1 MSTSIQP
8 HEKGPLNAI
17 SGRESIL
24 TLVLLTL
31 ATLGIGLLFALDP
44 RWGYDEAWHLYL
56 STLSP
61 WTKALEE
68 GLVDAHPPL
77 HHLLLMP
84 MARFGPDPFWFRLP
98 SVLAAVATVP
108 LWYLLLRRLRVLPE
122 MALLGVVLLIT
133 SFAFLELAVSVRSYS
148 FGLLF
153 LVIGLFAATTL
164 VPRTASGAIGPGA
177 APKPQLLM
185 AALAL
190 TIAFGFIYSALFV
203 ILGLFLAL
211 ALLWAVRAGRRFV
224 RPLQWLRTWRF
235 SHWTAFVVLVIG
247 ALSVL
252 LWFALGYGR
261 GRGAVVPMHLESFTL
276 SEGDSILQFA
286 WCGLVGN
293 AGWLTPQFPATDP
306 GQILA
311 VALFWT
317 AAAAVLAVGL
327 WRRQSA
333 RVLMV
338 LAAVIATALVFA
350 AGGVGAYPFGG
361 LMRHQAML
369 LPLYLVIIVLALDL
383 VWSRLHSRRVQ
394 QVFSLAVVGFA
405 LFGLFRAHATDPVGE
420 AHTAG
425 MRPEI
430 SAAFAC
436 DSGEQAVYVEGR
448 AFYPVY
454 AAAYPKGIAFRS
466 TLTEQDGVP
475 VEVPYGTGW
484 FNGLIHPRDWD
495 VFTMKDDCGSNRIL
509 IRDRRRWTLP
519 EGPDVL
525 LESQL
530 EALKAALGV
539 GSLQLIRLPPE
550 EDDGESERGTA
561 SADEPPHTSRCPIRR

>member
-1 MSTSIQP
+1 MSG
-8 HEKGPLNAI
+8 H
-17 SGRESIL
+17 ESIL
-24 TLVLLTL
+24 TLVFLTL

-56 STLSP
+56 STVSP

-77 HHLLLMP
+77 HHLLLVP
-84 MARFGPDPFWFRLP
+84 MASFGSDPFWFRLP

-108 LWYLLLRRLRVLPE
+108 LWYLLLRRLHVVRE
-122 MALLGVVLLIT
+122 MALLGVVLLVT

-153 LVIGLFAATTL
+153 LVIGLIAATTL
-164 VPRTASGAIGPGA
+164 VPRTASRAGGLGAE
-177 APKPQLLM
+177 PKPQPLL

-190 TIAFGFIYSALFV
+190 TIAFAFIYSALFV
-203 ILGLFLAL
+203 TLGLILAL
-211 ALLWAVRAGRRFV
+211 AVMWAVRAGRRFV
-224 RPLQWLRTWRF
+224 RPLEWLRRWRF
-235 SHWTAFVVLVIG
+235 LDWTALVVLVIG

-261 GRGAVVPMHLESFTL
+261 GRGAAVPMHLESFTL
-276 SEGDSILQFA
+276 CEGDSILRFA

-293 AGWLTPQFPATDP
+293 AAWLTPQFSATAL
-306 GQILA
+306 GQIVA
-311 VALFWT
+311 VAFFWT
-317 AAAAVLAVGL
+317 AAALVLAIGL

-350 AGGVGAYPFGG
+350 AGVAGAYPFGG

-369 LPLYLVIIVLALDL
+369 LPLYLVMIVLALDL
-383 VWSRLHSRRVQ
+383 VWSRLHSRRLQ
-394 QVFSLAVVGFA
+394 QVFSLVVVGFA
-405 LFGLFRAHATDPVGE
+405 LFGLFRAHAADPVGE

-425 MRPEI
+425 MSPEI
-430 SAAFAC
+430 SDVFAC
-436 DSGEQAVYVEGR
+436 DSGQEAVYIEGR
-448 AFYPVY
+448 AFYPLY
-454 AAAYPKGIAFRS
+454 AAAHGKGIAFRT

-495 VFTMKDDCGSNRIL
+495 VFTMKDDCGSERIL

-519 EGPDVL
+519 EGSDTR
-525 LESQL
+525 LEAQL

-539 GSLQLIRLPPE
+539 ASLQVIRLPPDA
-550 EDDGESERGTA
+550 DDAESETGA
-561 SADEPPHTSRCPIRR
+561 GSADETPGARCPIRR

>member
-1 MSTSIQP
+1 M
-8 HEKGPLNAI
+8 

-31 ATLGIGLLFALDP
+31 ATLGMGLLFALDP

-56 STLSP
+56 STVSP

-108 LWYLLLRRLRVLPE
+108 LWYLLLRRLRVVPE
-122 MALLGVVLLIT
+122 MALLGVVLLVT

-153 LVIGLFAATTL
+153 LVIGLLAATTL
-164 VPRTASGAIGPGA
+164 VPRTASGAMAPGA
-177 APKPQLLM
+177 MPKPQPLM

-190 TIAFGFIYSALFV
+190 TIAFAFIYSALFV
-203 ILGLFLAL
+203 ILGLILAL
-211 ALLWAVRAGRRFV
+211 ALMWAVRAGRRFA
-224 RPLQWLRTWRF
+224 RPLEWLRTWRF
-235 SHWTAFVVLVIG
+235 LDWTALVVLVIG

-261 GRGAVVPMHLESFTL
+261 GRGAVAPMHLESFTL
-276 SEGDSILQFA
+276 CEGDSILRFA

-293 AGWLTPQFPATDP
+293 AGWLTPQFSATAL
-306 GQILA
+306 GQTVA

-317 AAAAVLAVGL
+317 AAALVLAVGL

-338 LAAVIATALVFA
+338 LATLVATALVFA
-350 AGGVGAYPFGG
+350 AGVAGAYPFGG
-361 LMRHQAML
+361 LMRHQSML
-369 LPLYLVIIVLALDL
+369 LPLYLVIIVLVLDQ

-394 QVFSLAVVGFA
+394 QVFSLAVVAFA

-420 AHTAG
+420 AHTGG

-430 SAAFAC
+430 AAAFAC
-436 DSGEQAVYVEGR
+436 DSGQQAVYIEGR
-448 AFYPVY
+448 VLYPLY
-454 AAAYPKGIAFRS
+454 AAAYAKGIAFRT
-466 TLTEQDGVP
+466 TLTEQDGMP

-495 VFTMKDDCGSNRIL
+495 VFTMKDDCGSDRIL

-519 EGPDVL
+519 ENPDAG

-539 GSLQLIRLPPE
+539 SAVQLIRLPPE
-550 EDDGESERGTA
+550 PQDAAPESGTA
-561 SADEPPHTSRCPIRR
+561 SADKPLTARCPIRR

>member
-1 MSTSIQP
+1 MSTSKLSHATRP
-8 HEKGPLNAI
+8 PDVM
-17 SGRESIL
+17 SGRESTL

-56 STLSP
+56 STLAP

-68 GLVDAHPPL
+68 GIVDAHPPL

-84 MARFGPDPFWFRLP
+84 MARFGSDPFWFRLP
-98 SVLAAVATVP
+98 SVLSAVATVP
-108 LWYLLLRRLRVLPE
+108 LWYLLLRRLRVVPE

-153 LVIGLFAATTL
+153 LVIGLLAATTL
-164 VPRTASGAIGPGA
+164 VPRNASGANGLGVTPE
-177 APKPQLLM
+177 PQPLM

-190 TIAFGFIYSALFV
+190 TIAFAFIYSALFV
-203 ILGLFLAL
+203 TLGLILAL
-211 ALLWAVRAGRRFV
+211 ASLWAVRAGRRFF
-224 RPLQWLRTWRF
+224 RPLEWIRTWRF
-235 SHWTAFVVLVIG
+235 LDWTAFIVLVIG
-247 ALSVL
+247 AVSVL

-261 GRGAVVPMHLESFTL
+261 GRGAVAPMHLESFTL
-276 SEGDSILQFA
+276 CEGDSILQFA

-293 AGWLTPQFPATDP
+293 AAWLTPQFPATDP
-306 GQILA
+306 GQIVA

-317 AAAAVLAVGL
+317 AAAVVLVAAL
-327 WRRQSA
+327 WRRQGA

-338 LAAVIATALVFA
+338 LTAVIATLLVFA
-350 AGGVGAYPFGG
+350 AGVVGAYPFGG

-383 VWSRLHSRRVQ
+383 VWSRLRSPRLQ

-420 AHTAG
+420 AHTGG

-430 SAAFAC
+430 AAAFAC
-436 DSGEQAVYVEGR
+436 DSGQPAVYIEGQV
-448 AFYPVY
+448 FYPLY
-454 AAAYPKGIAFRS
+454 AAAHAKGIAFRN

-475 VEVPYGTGW
+475 VEVPYATGW

-495 VFTMKDDCGSNRIL
+495 VFTMKDDCGSDRIL

-519 EGPDVL
+519 ADPDAGL
-525 LESQL
+525 AAQL
-530 EALKAALGV
+530 EALKSALGV
-539 GSLQLIRLPPE
+539 ASVQLIRLPPE
-550 EDDGESERGTA
+550 PEDAASQSGTT
-561 SADEPPHTSRCPIRR
+561 SAEQTPSARCPIRR

>member
-1 MSTSIQP
+1 MSTSNLP
-8 HEKGPLNAI
+8 HETGLRDAM
-17 SGRESIL
+17 SGRESVL

-56 STLSP
+56 STVSP

-68 GLVDAHPPL
+68 GMVDAHPPL

-84 MARFGPDPFWFRLP
+84 MSLLGPDPFWFRLP

-108 LWYLLLRRLRVLPE
+108 LWYLLLRRLRVVPE
-122 MALLGVVLLIT
+122 MALLGVVLLVT

-153 LVIGLFAATTL
+153 LVIGLLAATTL
-164 VPRTASGAIGPGA
+164 VPRTVSGATGLGT
-177 APKPQLLM
+177 APKPQPLM
-185 AALAL
+185 AAFGL
-190 TIAFGFIYSALFV
+190 TIAFAFIYSALFV
-203 ILGLFLAL
+203 IVGLILAL
-211 ALLWAVRAGRRFV
+211 AVVWAVRAGRRFM
-224 RPLQWLRTWRF
+224 RPFTWVRTWRLLD
-235 SHWTAFVVLVIG
+235 WTAFVVLVIG
-247 ALSVL
+247 VLSVL

-276 SEGDSILQFA
+276 WEGDSILHFA

-293 AGWLTPQFPATDP
+293 AGWLTPQFSATDP

-317 AAAAVLAVGL
+317 AAVLVLAVGL

-338 LAAVIATALVFA
+338 LAAMIATALVFA
-350 AGGVGAYPFGG
+350 AGVAGAYPFGG

-369 LPLYLVIIVLALDL
+369 LPLYLVIIVLALDA

-394 QVFSLAVVGFA
+394 QAFSLAVVGFA
-405 LFGLFRAHATDPVGE
+405 LVGLFRAQATDPVGE
-420 AHTAG
+420 AHTDG

-430 SAAFAC
+430 AAAFAC
-436 DSGEQAVYVEGR
+436 DSGQQAVYIEGQV
-448 AFYPVY
+448 FYPLY
-454 AAAYPKGIAFRS
+454 AAAYPKGIAFRT
-466 TLTEQDGVP
+466 TLSEQDGVL
-475 VEVPYGTGW
+475 VEVPYETGW

-495 VFTMKDDCGSNRIL
+495 VYAMTDDCGSERML

-519 EGPDVL
+519 EGPDTR

-530 EALKAALGV
+530 EALQATLGV
-539 GSLQLIRLPPE
+539 ASLQVIRLSPE
-550 EDDGESERGTA
+550 EDDAASETGA
-561 SADEPPHTSRCPIRR
+561 GSADETSGARCPVRR

>member
-1 MSTSIQP
+1 MSTSNLP
-8 HEKGPLNAI
+8 HETGLRDGV
-17 SGRESIL
+17 SERESIL
-24 TLVLLTL
+24 TLVLLTI

-56 STLSP
+56 STVSP

-84 MARFGPDPFWFRLP
+84 MARLGPDSFWFRLP

-108 LWYLLLRRLRVLPE
+108 LWYLLLRRLHVVRE
-122 MALLGVVLLIT
+122 MALLGVVLLVT

-153 LVIGLFAATTL
+153 LVIGLLAATTL
-164 VPRTASGAIGPGA
+164 VPRTASGANDLGT
-177 APKPQLLM
+177 APEPQPLM
-185 AALAL
+185 AALGL
-190 TIAFGFIYSALFV
+190 TLAFAFIYSALFV
-203 ILGLFLAL
+203 TVGLILAL

-224 RPLQWLRTWRF
+224 RPLEWLRTWRF
-235 SHWTAFVVLVIG
+235 LDWLAFVVLVIG
-247 ALSVL
+247 SLSVL

-261 GRGAVVPMHLESFTL
+261 GRGAVAPMHLESFTL
-276 SEGDSILQFA
+276 CEGDSILHFA

-293 AGWLTPQFPATDP
+293 AGWLTPQFSATDP

-317 AAAAVLAVGL
+317 AAVLVLAVGL

-338 LAAVIATALVFA
+338 LAAVIATALVFV
-350 AGGVGAYPFGG
+350 AGVAGAYPFGG
-361 LMRHQAML
+361 LMRHQSML
-369 LPLYLVIIVLALDL
+369 LPLYLAIIVLALDL
-383 VWSRLHSRRVQ
+383 VWSHLHSRRLQ
-394 QVFSLAVVGFA
+394 QAFSLAVVGFA

-420 AHTAG
+420 AHTG
-425 MRPEI
+425 GVRPEI
-430 SAAFAC
+430 TAAFAC
-436 DSGEQAVYVEGR
+436 DSGQQAVYIEGR
-448 AFYPVY
+448 ALYPLY
-454 AAAYPKGIAFRS
+454 AAAYAKGIAFRT
-466 TLTEQDGVP
+466 TLTDQDGVP

-495 VFTMKDDCGSNRIL
+495 VFTMKDDCGSDRTV
-509 IRDRRRWTLP
+509 IRDRRRWALP
-519 EGPDVL
+519 DGPDARL
-525 LESQL
+525 DSQL

-539 GSLQLIRLPPE
+539 AALQVIRLPPE
-550 EDDGESERGTA
+550 EEDAESETGA
-561 SADEPPHTSRCPIRR
+561 GSGDEPPGARCPIRR

>member
-1 MSTSIQP
+1 MSR
-8 HEKGPLNAI
+8 
-17 SGRESIL
+17 RESVL

-56 STLSP
+56 STVSP

-84 MARFGPDPFWFRLP
+84 MAQFGPDPFWFRLP
-98 SVLAAVATVP
+98 SILAAVATVP
-108 LWYLLLRRLRVLPE
+108 LWYLLLRRLRVVPE

-153 LVIGLFAATTL
+153 LVIGLLAATTL
-164 VPRTASGAIGPGA
+164 VPRTASGAIGPGST
-177 APKPQLLM
+177 PNPQPLTT
-185 AALAL
+185 ALGLA
-190 TIAFGFIYSALFV
+190 IAFAFIYSALFV
-203 ILGLFLAL
+203 TLGLILGLAL
-211 ALLWAVRAGRRFV
+211 MWAVRAGRRFA
-224 RPLQWLRTWRF
+224 RPLAWLRTWRF
-235 SHWTAFVVLVIG
+235 RDWTAFVVLVIG

-261 GRGAVVPMHLESFTL
+261 GRGAVAPMHLESFTL
-276 SEGDSILQFA
+276 CEGDSIFQFA

-293 AGWLTPQFPATDP
+293 AGWLTPQFSATDL
-306 GQILA
+306 GQAVA
-311 VALFWT
+311 VALFW
-317 AAAAVLAVGL
+317 AAAALVLAVGL

-338 LAAVIATALVFA
+338 LATVIATALVFA
-350 AGGVGAYPFGG
+350 AGVAGAYPFGG
-361 LMRHQAML
+361 LMRHQSML
-369 LPLYLVIIVLALDL
+369 LPLYLVIIVLMLDL
-383 VWSRLHSRRVQ
+383 VWSRLHSRRLQ
-394 QVFSLAVVGFA
+394 QVFSLAVVAFA

-420 AHTAG
+420 AHTGG

-430 SAAFAC
+430 AAAFAC
-436 DSGEQAVYVEGR
+436 DSGQQAVYIEGR
-448 AFYPVY
+448 AFYPLY
-454 AAAYPKGIAFRS
+454 AAAYAKGIAFRT
-466 TLTEQDGVP
+466 TLTERDGVP

-495 VFTMKDDCGSNRIL
+495 VFTMKDDCGSERIL
-509 IRDRRRWTLP
+509 IRDRRRWVLP
-519 EGPDVL
+519 EGPETR

-530 EALKAALGV
+530 EALKTALGV
-539 GSLQLIRLPPE
+539 GSVQLIRLPPE
-550 EDDGESERGTA
+550 PEEGAPETDGS
-561 SADEPPHTSRCPIRR
+561 SADEPHTARCPIRR

>member
-1 MSTSIQP
+1 MSSSNLP
-8 HEKGPLNAI
+8 HETGHRDAMPR
-17 SGRESIL
+17 RESVL

-31 ATLGIGLLFALDP
+31 ATLGIGLLFALDQ

-56 STLSP
+56 STVSP

-108 LWYLLLRRLRVLPE
+108 LWYLLLRRLRVVPE

-133 SFAFLELAVSVRSYS
+133 SFGFLELAVSVRSYS

-153 LVIGLFAATTL
+153 LVIGLLAATTL
-164 VPRTASGAIGPGA
+164 VPRSASA
-177 APKPQLLM
+177 AMDLGYTPKPQPLM
-185 AALAL
+185 AALGL
-190 TIAFGFIYSALFV
+190 SVAFGFIYSALFV
-203 ILGLFLAL
+203 ALGLILAL
-211 ALLWAVRAGRRFV
+211 ALMWAVRAGRRFA

-235 SHWTAFVVLVIG
+235 LDWTAFVVLVIG

-261 GRGAVVPMHLESFTL
+261 GRGAVAPMHLEGFTL

-293 AGWLTPQFPATDP
+293 AGWLIPQFSPTDL
-306 GQILA
+306 GQTIA

-317 AAAAVLAVGL
+317 AAVVVLALGL
-327 WRRQSA
+327 WRRRSA

-338 LAAVIATALVFA
+338 LAAVIATALVFS
-350 AGGVGAYPFGG
+350 AGMAGAYPFGG
-361 LMRHQAML
+361 QMRHQAML

-420 AHTAG
+420 AHTG
-425 MRPEI
+425 GVRPEI
-430 SAAFAC
+430 AAAFAC
-436 DSGEQAVYVEGR
+436 DSGQQAVYIEGR
-448 AFYPVY
+448 AFYPFY
-454 AAAYPKGIAFRS
+454 AAAYAKGIAFRT

-484 FNGLIHPRDWD
+484 FNGLIHPRVWD
-495 VFTMKDDCGSNRIL
+495 VFTMKDDCGSDRIL

-519 EGPDVL
+519 ESPDAR
-525 LESQL
+525 LESQV
-530 EALKAALGV
+530 EALKSALGV
-539 GSLQLIRLPPE
+539 TSVQWIRLPPE
-550 EDDGESERGTA
+550 PEDASSESATA
-561 SADEPPHTSRCPIRR
+561 SADEPTAARCPIRR